1 MSSLELN
8 TNATSCNSSTLD
20 PYVPGSSNPW
30 NKAKVKHCY
39 RRLGYGTDD
48 ITLNNGV
55 NISPGALIDQI
66 VDSAANAPLREDP
79 VWGYYRLVDF
89 NDYNTENPEF
99 INDFRIETG
108 NLMVNDGLKGRMI
121 FFWLNHFV
129 TELDTYNYSPYLFQY
144 YRTAEQ
150 HVLGNFKDLVH
161 DMGLTPAMLFYLN
174 GFQNTNTEP
183 NENYARELFELFTL
197 GEGNGY
203 TQEDIIETSKAL
215 TGWNLSPQAGGQ
227 IIFNTN
233 TFFNGDKTIFGQTGN
248 WNYHDVIDI
257 LFQERGELIAQHICR
272 KLYRYFV
279 SPEIDLMI
287 EANIITPM
295 AQTMLDNN
303 FDLVPV
309 LKQLFKSEHF
319 FDEKALGVIIKSPF
333 DLIFQFVN
341 ESRFLFNDDLMEA
354 FIYYAA
360 ILGQI
365 MFNPPDVAGWQGDQD
380 WIGTSTITGRWALF
394 RAYLNFLFD
403 SGQEERF
410 RTLAIDLSNDS
421 NDPAYITQ
429 VIVDHFHARELFTS
443 TDYDVA
449 TEVFKW
455 EIPQNYYDDRLWNLS
470 WAEAP
475 YQVFLL
481 LNHMA
486 TWPEFQLK

>member
-1 MSSLELN
+1 M
-8 TNATSCNSSTLD
+8 TSCNTSTLA
-20 PYVPGSSNPW
+20 PYVPGSNNPW
-30 NKAKVKHCY
+30 DKAKVKHCY
-39 RRLGYGTDD
+39 RRLGYGAD
-48 ITLNNGV
+48 LNTINTGV
-55 NISPGALIDQI
+55 SSSPSALIDQL
-66 VDSAANAPLREDP
+66 VDSAAGAPLREVP
-79 VWGYYRLVDF
+79 FWGYYRLSDF
-89 NDYNTENPEF
+89 SNYTQENPEY

-108 NLMVNDGLKGRMI
+108 NLMVSTGLKGRMN

-129 TELDTYNYSPYLFQY
+129 TELPTYNYSPYLFQY

-150 HVLGNFKDLVH
+150 HALGNFKDLVH
-161 DMGLTPAMLFYLN
+161 DMGLTPAMLIYLN

-203 TQEDIIETSKAL
+203 TQEDIVETSKAL
-215 TGWNLSPQAGGQ
+215 TGWNLRPQAGGP

-233 TFFNGDKTIFGQTGN
+233 TFFSGDKTIFGQTGN

-257 LFQERGELIAQHICR
+257 LFQERGPLIAQYICR

-279 SPEIDLMI
+279 SPDVDLMI
-287 EANIITPM
+287 ETNIIAPL
-295 AQTMLDNN
+295 AQTMIDNN
-303 FDLVPV
+303 FELVPV

-319 FDEKALGVIIKSPF
+319 FDERALGVIIKSPF

-341 ESRFLFNDDLMEA
+341 ESSFLFNNDLMEA

-360 ILGQI
+360 VLGQV
-365 MFNPPDVAGWQGDQD
+365 MFNPPDVAGWQGDQH
-380 WIGTSTITGRWALF
+380 WIGTATITARWALF
-394 RAYLNFLFD
+394 RAYLTLLYD

-410 RTLAIDLSNDS
+410 RTLAIDLSNNS
-421 NDPAYITQ
+421 SDPAYITK
-429 VIVDHFHARELFTS
+429 VIVDYLHARELFTP
-443 TDYDVA
+443 TDYDIA

-475 YQVFLL
+475 YQVLLL
-481 LNHMA
+481 LNHVA

>member
-1 MSSLELN
+1 MLFRSGTDLN
-8 TNATSCNSSTLD
+8 TVSTG
-20 PYVPGSSNPW
+20 VIAGPG
-30 NKAKVKHCY
+30 V
-39 RRLGYGTDD
+39 
-48 ITLNNGV
+48 
-55 NISPGALIDQI
+55 LIDQM
-66 VDSAANAPLREDP
+66 VDNAASAPLREDP
-79 VWGYYRLVDF
+79 FWGYYRLSDF
-89 NDYNTENPEF
+89 GNYTAENPQY

-108 NLMVNDGLKGRMI
+108 NLMVSSGLKSRMV

-150 HVLGNFKDLVH
+150 HALGNFKDLVH
-161 DMGLTPAMLFYLN
+161 DMGLTPAMLIYLN

-203 TQEDIIETSKAL
+203 TQEDIVETSKAL
-215 TGWNLSPQAGGQ
+215 TGWNLRPQVGGP

-233 TFFNGDKTIFGQTGN
+233 TFFSGDKTIFGQTGN
-248 WNYHDVIDI
+248 WDYHDVIDI
-257 LFQERGELIAQHICR
+257 LFQERGELIAQYVCR

-279 SPEIDLMI
+279 SPDVDVMI
-287 EANIITPM
+287 ETNIISPM
-295 AQTMLDNN
+295 AQTMIANN

-341 ESRFLFNDDLMEA
+341 ESGFLFNNDLMEA

-360 ILGQI
+360 VLGQI

-380 WIGTSTITGRWALF
+380 WIGTSTITARWALF
-394 RAYLNFLFD
+394 RAYLNLLFD

-410 RTLAIDLSNDS
+410 RSLAIDLSDDS
-421 NDPAYITQ
+421 NDPAYITK
-429 VIVDHFHARELFTS
+429 VIVDHFHARELFTTS
-443 TDYDVA
+443 DYDLA

-455 EIPQNYYDDRLWNLS
+455 EIPQN
-470 WAEAP
+470 
-475 YQVFLL
+475 
-481 LNHMA
+481 
-486 TWPEFQLK
+486 

>member
-1 MSSLELN
+1 MIN
-8 TNATSCNSSTLD
+8 TVIASCNSSTLD
-20 PYVPGSSNPW
+20 PYIPGSDNPW

-39 RRLGYGTDD
+39 RRLGYGTDYST
-48 ITLNNGV
+48 ITTGV

-66 VDSAANAPLREDP
+66 VDNAATAPLREDP

-89 NDYNTENPEF
+89 NDYSTENPEF

-108 NLMVNDGLKGRMI
+108 NLMVSDGLKGRMI

-129 TELDTYNYSPYLFQY
+129 TELDAYNYAPYLFQY
-144 YRTAEQ
+144 YRTAEE

-183 NENYARELFELFTL
+183 NENYARELYELFTL

-215 TGWNLSPQAGGQ
+215 TGWNLRPQAGGQ

-248 WNYHDVIDI
+248 WDYHDVIDI

-272 KLYRYFV
+272 KLYRYFI
-279 SPEIDLMI
+279 SPDIDLMI
-287 EANIITPM
+287 ETNIIMPM
-295 AQTMLDNN
+295 AQTMIDNN
-303 FDLVPV
+303 FELVPV

-341 ESRFLFNDDLMEA
+341 ESAFLFNDDLMEA

-360 ILGQI
+360 VLGQI

-380 WIGTSTITGRWALF
+380 WIGTSTITARWALF
-394 RAYLNFLFD
+394 RAYLNLLFD

-421 NDPAYITQ
+421 NDPAYITR
-429 VIVDHFHARELFTS
+429 VLVDHFNARELFTS

-481 LNHMA
+481 LNHLA